1 MALSGPNGASGATFF
16 QEALDVVTNNI
27 ASMERAG
34 FREEFL
40 VGASVGY
47 TQEKG
52 VGTLSSSNGTVV
64 PAGVQKGHGV
74 KPMAVVSK
82 MSVGRLQ
89 RTDNP
94 YHMAIQGKG
103 YFQIEMPNGE
113 IAYTR
118 DGTFAVNAERT
129 LVTQTGYVVAP
140 AITIPDNTEYV
151 VVNRNGAV
159 QAKIAGQKAMADVG
173 NIEIVSFSNEEGLRK
188 IEDNL
193 LLETDASGVPT
204 TGTPG
209 EDSRGHILQGHYEG
223 SNVDMVSQVTKLIKI
238 QRAYEMNIKSVKA
251 ENELLSGLNNI

>member
-1 MALSGPNGASGATFF
+1 MSIAMANGASGATFF

-47 TQEKG
+47 TQDKG
-52 VGTLSSSNGTVV
+52 VGTLSSTNGNVL

-82 MSVGRLQ
+82 MTQGRLH

-94 YHMAIQGKG
+94 YHMAIKGKG

-140 AITIPDNTEYV
+140 AITIPENAEYIM
-151 VVNRNGAV
+151 VNRSGKV
-159 QAKIAGQKAMADVG
+159 QAKIAGQNAMQDVG
-173 NIEIVSFSNEEGLRK
+173 TMEIVSFPNEEGLRK

-209 EDSRGHILQGHYEG
+209 EDSRGHILSGHYEG
-223 SNVDMVSQVTKLIKI
+223 SNVDMVSQVTKLIQI

-251 ENELLSGLNNI
+251 ENELLQGLNNI

>member
-1 MALSGPNGASGATFF
+1 MSLSMANGASGATFF

-47 TQEKG
+47 TQDKG
-52 VGTLSSSNGTVV
+52 VGTVSSSTGTLI

-82 MSVGRLQ
+82 MTQGRLN

-94 YHMAIQGKG
+94 HHMAIQGKG
-103 YFQIEMPNGE
+103 FFQVEMPSGD
-113 IAYTR
+113 ISYTR
-118 DGTFAVNAERT
+118 DGTFAMNAERT
-129 LVTQTGYVVAP
+129 LVTQAGYVVAP
-140 AITIPDNTEYV
+140 AITIPDNAEYV
-151 VVNRNGAV
+151 IVNRNGQV
-159 QAKIAGQKAMADVG
+159 QAKIAGQNAMQDVG
-173 NIEIVSFSNEEGLRK
+173 TIETVTFSNEEGLRK
-188 IEDNL
+188 MEDNL
-193 LLETDASGVPT
+193 LMETGASGAPVS
-204 TGTPG
+204 GTPG
-209 EDSRGHILQGHYEG
+209 EGARGHILQGHYEG

>member
-1 MALSGPNGASGATFF
+1 MSLSMANGASGATFF

-47 TQEKG
+47 TQDKG
-52 VGTLSSSNGTVV
+52 VGTLSSSNGNVV

-82 MSVGRLQ
+82 MTQGRLN

-94 YHMAIQGKG
+94 YHLAIQGKG
-103 YFQIEMPNGE
+103 YFQVEMPNGE

-140 AITIPDNTEYV
+140 AITIPENTEYV
-151 VVNRNGAV
+151 VVNRNGSV
-159 QAKIAGQKAMADVG
+159 QAKIAGQNAMADVG
-173 NIEIVSFSNEEGLRK
+173 TIETVSFSNEEGLRK

-193 LLETDASGVPT
+193 LLETDASGTPT

>member
-1 MALSGPNGASGATFF
+1 MSLSLANGASGATFF

-52 VGTLSSSNGTVV
+52 VGTLSSNNGTVV
-64 PAGVQKGHGV
+64 PAGIQKGHGV
-74 KPMAVVSK
+74 KAIAVVSK
-82 MSVGRLQ
+82 MTQGRLN

-94 YHMAIQGKG
+94 YHLAIQGKG
-103 YFQIEMPNGE
+103 YFQIEMPNGS

-118 DGTFAVNAERT
+118 DGTFAVNSERT

-140 AITIPDNTEYV
+140 AITIPDNTEYI
-151 VVNRNGAV
+151 VVNRNGTV
-159 QAKIAGQKAMADVG
+159 QAKIAEQNAMTDVG
-173 NIEIVSFSNEEGLRK
+173 TIEIVSFSNEEGLRK
-188 IEDNL
+188 MEDNL
-193 LLETDASGVPT
+193 LLQTDASGVPT